1 MDLQKEQ
8 VDDAVIRTRLN
19 SKKTASILFPLLTLV
34 AVVLTVCTGAFL
46 RTPQNRFII
55 IRVDDIQD
63 FAFRDA
69 QLFLLKQSAETNVPL
84 SLAVIAGMFGE
95 DAEILEAVQLAVA
108 SGCEVG
114 AHGWK
119 HENLTNLSM
128 TEQMNVLFQAKIRI
142 KDLLGIDTQLLIPP
156 MFSFNTNTISAM
168 HHESYS
174 IISTCIDYDEPSVI
188 SGITN
193 IPATV
198 ELSSLVNDVWQMKS
212 VDVISAEVE
221 KSVELYGYA
230 AIVTHPQEFLS
241 NGQINQATSESYMNL
256 LAKLGEKYKF
266 TTFENLNL
274 QNLQS

>member
-1 MDLQKEQ
+1 
-8 VDDAVIRTRLN
+8 VIRTCFS
-19 SKKTASILFPLLTLV
+19 SKKRILILFSVLTLI
-34 AVVLTVCTGAFL
+34 VVILAAFTGAFL
-46 RTPQNRFII
+46 ATRQDRFVV

-84 SLAVIAGMFGE
+84 SLAIIAGMFGE
-95 DAEILEAVQLAVA
+95 DTEILEAVQLAVA

-128 TEQMNVLFQAKIRI
+128 TEQMNVLFQAKMRI

-156 MFSFNTNTISAM
+156 MFSFNADTISAM
-168 HHESYS
+168 HYESYS
-174 IISTCIDYDEPSVI
+174 ILSTCTDFHEPSVI

-193 IPATV
+193 VPATV
-198 ELSSLVNDVWQMKS
+198 ELSTLVNDVWQMKN
-212 VDVISAEVE
+212 VAVINAEVE

-230 AIVTHPQEFLS
+230 AIVTHPQEFVS
-241 NGQINQATSESYMNL
+241 NGQINQAASESYINL
-256 LAKLGEKYKF
+256 LTELGEAYKF
-266 TTFENLNL
+266 TTFENLKL